1 MSDEKPFVHLHVH
14 TEYSLLDGLSH
25 IKKLVKRAQETG
37 MDSLAITDHG
47 TMFGVIDFYRA
58 SKAAG
63 IKPIIGME
71 AYLAPRGMEDRDPQ
85 KDTKP
90 YHMLLLAKNQT
101 GYQNL
106 LQLASAAQLKGY
118 YYRPR
123 IDHDFLAAH
132 ADGLIATSGCL
143 AAEIPRMVERGQEAD
158 AFKQIGW
165 YQDVFG
171 KENFFLELQHHDI
184 PILHTLN
191 RWLIENRGYAD
202 LPVVATNDVHY
213 ILEEDYDAHDT
224 LLCIQTGNLK
234 TEGNRLRMSDPSY
247 HLRTPDEM
255 WRLFADVPDAL
266 TNTRLIADMCDVNLD
281 SKGYHL
287 PVFPVPDGYTAD
299 TYLRSLCERGLQW
312 RYGSRADTDEALKER
327 LDYELG
333 IIHNMG
339 FDTYFLIVWD
349 LCEFARHADIWW
361 NVRGS
366 GAGSVAAYTLGITSI
381 DPLRNGLLFERFLN
395 PGRVS
400 MPDIDMDFPED
411 RRAEMIQ
418 YCAQKYGEDK
428 VAAIITFGTMG
439 SKAAIRDVGRALNM
453 PIEEVNRI
461 ARLIPTAAKAIKFD
475 DALGDDPEKALPDLK
490 TVYEQD
496 GAARAVIDVARQ
508 LEGVTRHASTHA
520 AGIIVAD
527 RPLVDYIPLHRPTSG
542 ADENAPVKQV
552 TQFPMET
559 CESIGLLKVDFLG
572 LSTLTI
578 VRLACDLIEEQHGIR
593 YDLSN
598 IPYRPN
604 PDNPEEERMIADMFE
619 MLSRG
624 ETIGVF
630 QLESQGMRRML
641 TDMRPQ
647 KFENIVA
654 AVALYRPGPMDYIPT
669 YNRRLHGD
677 EEVTYLHPKLEPIL
691 GETYG
696 ICVSGDSLVFDALTG
711 QRFRVD
717 ELAEHVNR
725 IAVQGVDENYQPAIG
740 RVIHLIDNGEKPV
753 YRVTLRS
760 GATIKTT
767 ADHRFLTESG
777 WTPLNEIR
785 VGDYVAAPPHLI
797 APDAPTRMNRDRLR
811 VLAYLIA
818 DGSLAS
824 GCSVDFVSQ
833 DPVLLDEYVRC
844 LDAFG
849 DVTPVF
855 TEQARSVQRVG
866 VRHKT
871 QYKAVNSLLAWM
883 RELGFKESP
892 GRGHPRG
899 VRSQE
904 KSIPDFV
911 FTLDNDDIAFFL
923 ASLWDCDGHAS
934 PKIWHYKTIS
944 QRLAHDVQT
953 LLLRLG
959 VASVIHVSA
968 YESSRGHRDAY
979 QVTVYD
985 THRLHELLSPYLL
998 THKKNVE
1005 CAAVSRPTLN
1015 RMRFITE
1022 VQQVTDLSSRQLMAT
1037 YGIDRVHFY
1046 RNATENR
1053 PRIPAHVVA
1062 PVAEALDLVETQ
1074 RAANVLWQE
1083 VVSIEPEG
1091 IEHVYDLTV
1100 EGIHNFVANN
1110 IIVHNCVYQEQIMQI
1125 GAQLFG
1131 YSLGEAD
1138 LMRKAVSKK
1147 KKEALLQHRETFVK
1161 RGPDHGVDPDSANKI
1176 FDDIEFFARYGFNK
1190 SHAADYAVLTCQT
1203 AFLKCHYPHEYM
1215 TALMTVHRDD
1225 SAKVSLFAAD
1235 CSRMGIE
1242 VLPPN
1247 VNGSQLN
1254 FSIEAQGEGKRAI
1267 RFGLAAIKNVGVG
1280 PLEHIIAQRE
1290 DGGPFRDLEDFCRRV
1305 DLRVVQKRALES
1317 LIRVGA
1323 MDQFGTRPTLLA
1335 AMERMLKFSADFHK
1349 AQDVG
1354 QISLFGEATG
1364 VTFNVE
1370 ESLFSNLPEIEQADK
1385 REMLRWEKELVG
1397 LYVTDH
1403 PLRALEKQFAN
1414 ANIKS
1419 SADLIEEGEAANG
1432 KAVQVAGL
1440 ITDIRNIV
1448 TKKGD
1453 SMAILTL
1460 EDITG
1465 ALSVV
1470 MFPRTWEKY
1479 RNIVV
1484 EDAVLIVR
1492 GKADTGRG
1500 DVQVIADEATQEFQT
1515 VESLEEIRSLDSTR
1529 FSWMDETPPGET
1541 PYDDETGEPDA
1552 PEPAP
1557 VRHAAEPVMPATAGA
1572 NVAPIPPVE
1581 PAAAPRMRNNEEPP
1595 SRFGANVSDR
1605 DVPGWLEEDNGW
1617 TPAPALAYQ
1626 DDTGH
1631 VIGVAEPEN
1640 GNGHGNGNGNGNGNR
1655 NDHKQER
1662 AEGPAQHA
1670 VPPRPRRPKP
1680 QPKPEPEPQPSR
1692 LLKLTVP
1699 RSGDSNRD
1707 RMKLRRLHGI
1717 LTQYPGNDRFCFLV
1731 PGTNQKYTR
1740 MDFPKYPIAINDD
1753 VLNLMRQMIGEEN
1766 VAIEAL
1772 E

>member
-1 MSDEKPFVHLHVH
+1 MPDEKPFVHLHVH

-25 IKKLVKRAQETG
+25 IKRLVKRAQETG
-37 MDSLAITDHG
+37 MKSLAITDHG

-143 AAEIPRMVERGQEAD
+143 AAEIPRLVERGQDDD
-158 AFKQIGW
+158 ALAKIGW

-171 KENFFLELQHHDI
+171 AENFFLELQEHDI
-184 PILHTLN
+184 PLLRTLN
-191 RWLIENRGYAD
+191 RWLLENRGYANPP
-202 LPVVATNDVHY
+202 LIATNDVHY
-213 ILEEDYDAHDT
+213 ILEEDFDAHDT

-234 TEGNRLRMSDPSY
+234 TEQNRLHMSDPSY

-266 TNTRLIADMCDVNLD
+266 MNTLHIADMCDVNLD
-281 SKGYHL
+281 SEGYHL

-299 TYLRSLCERGLQW
+299 TYLRNLCERGLQW

-439 SKAAIRDVGRALNM
+439 SKAAIRDVGRALDM

-475 DALGDDPEKALPDLK
+475 DALSDDPERALPDLK
-490 TVYEQD
+490 AVYAQD
-496 GAARAVIDVARQ
+496 GAARKVIDVARQ

-520 AGIIVAD
+520 AGIIIAD
-527 RPLVDYIPLHRPTSG
+527 RPLVEYIPLHRPTSG
-542 ADENAPVKQV
+542 SDDDAPVKQV

-578 VRLACDLIEEQHGIR
+578 VRLACDLIEEQHGVR

-598 IPYRPN
+598 IPYRPD
-604 PDNPEEERMIADMFE
+604 PDKPDEVRMIAETFE

-641 TDMRPQ
+641 TDMRPR

-677 EEVTYLHPKLEPIL
+677 EDVTYLHPKLEPIL
-691 GETYG
+691 EETYG
-696 ICVSGDSLVFDALTG
+696 ICVF
-711 QRFRVD
+711 
-717 ELAEHVNR
+717 
-725 IAVQGVDENYQPAIG
+725 
-740 RVIHLIDNGEKPV
+740 
-753 YRVTLRS
+753 
-760 GATIKTT
+760 
-767 ADHRFLTESG
+767 
-777 WTPLNEIR
+777 
-785 VGDYVAAPPHLI
+785 
-797 APDAPTRMNRDRLR
+797 
-811 VLAYLIA
+811 
-818 DGSLAS
+818 
-824 GCSVDFVSQ
+824 
-833 DPVLLDEYVRC
+833 
-844 LDAFG
+844 
-849 DVTPVF
+849 
-855 TEQARSVQRVG
+855 
-866 VRHKT
+866 
-871 QYKAVNSLLAWM
+871 
-883 RELGFKESP
+883 
-892 GRGHPRG
+892 
-899 VRSQE
+899 
-904 KSIPDFV
+904 
-911 FTLDNDDIAFFL
+911 
-923 ASLWDCDGHAS
+923 
-934 PKIWHYKTIS
+934 
-944 QRLAHDVQT
+944 
-953 LLLRLG
+953 
-959 VASVIHVSA
+959 
-968 YESSRGHRDAY
+968 
-979 QVTVYD
+979 
-985 THRLHELLSPYLL
+985 
-998 THKKNVE
+998 
-1005 CAAVSRPTLN
+1005 
-1015 RMRFITE
+1015 
-1022 VQQVTDLSSRQLMAT
+1022 
-1037 YGIDRVHFY
+1037 
-1046 RNATENR
+1046 
-1053 PRIPAHVVA
+1053 
-1062 PVAEALDLVETQ
+1062 
-1074 RAANVLWQE
+1074 
-1083 VVSIEPEG
+1083 
-1091 IEHVYDLTV
+1091 
-1100 EGIHNFVANN
+1100 
-1110 IIVHNCVYQEQIMQI
+1110 QEQIMQI

-1147 KKEALLQHRETFVK
+1147 KKEDLFKHRETFIQ
-1161 RGPDHGVDPDSANKI
+1161 RGPDHGVDPDSANRI

-1190 SHAADYAVLTCQT
+1190 CLPEDVEVIDAATGRLVRIGDLASGAASIEHTLTCNTERLRLQPGVVTHVHANGVKPVYRLTTQSGRQIEATANHPFYTFDGWRLLGDLSIGEPVAVPRCIPVEGRRKWPEERLQGLAEEIATKRFEVNVELPAEFFELTNQQLSAFITQLWRTVEANPFQTASARLAHQLQHILSRLIVWSDITHARSGYTLIISEAIAEYSLADQALPVGAIHELPLRRTSASSPLKNFRPPKVDGDIYWDKVVSVEYVADKPTYDLTVADTHNFVANDFIVHNSHAADYAVLTCQT

-1247 VNGSQLN
+1247 VNASKLN
-1254 FSIEAQGEGKRAI
+1254 FSIETLEDGKRAI
-1267 RFGLAAIKNVGVG
+1267 RFGLAAIKNVGVT

-1290 DGGPFRDLEDFCRRV
+1290 EDGPFRDLEDFCRRA
-1305 DLRVVQKRALES
+1305 DLRIVQKRALES

-1323 MDQFGTRPTLLA
+1323 LDQFGTRPTLLA
-1335 AMERMLKFSADFHK
+1335 AMDRMVRFSADYHK

-1354 QISLFGEATG
+1354 QISLFGDATG
-1364 VTFNVE
+1364 VTFDVE
-1370 ESLFSNLPEIEQADK
+1370 QSLLSNLPDIEQASRRD
-1385 REMLRWEKELVG
+1385 MLRWEKELVG

-1403 PLRALEKQFAN
+1403 PLRTLEAQFAS

-1419 SADLIEEGEAANG
+1419 SADLIEEGDAAHDR
-1432 KAVQVAGL
+1432 AVQVAGL
-1440 ITDIRNIV
+1440 VTDIRNIV
-1448 TKKGD
+1448 TKKGAA
-1453 SMAILTL
+1453 MAILTL

-1465 ALSVV
+1465 TLSVV

-1479 RNIVV
+1479 RDVV
-1484 EDAVLIVR
+1484 SEDAVIVVR

-1500 DVQVIADEATQEFQT
+1500 DVQVIADEIRQEIET
-1515 VESLEEIRSLDSTR
+1515 VEAVEEMRKLDSMR
-1529 FSWMDETPPGET
+1529 LSWMDDAPPGDET
-1541 PYDDETGEPDA
+1541 SYDDETGEPEA

-1557 VRHAAEPVMPATAGA
+1557 ARRAAGPVMPATAGA
-1572 NVAPIPPVE
+1572 TVAPIPPVE
-1581 PAAAPRMRNNEEPP
+1581 PPSAPRTVEEPP
-1595 SRFGANVSDR
+1595 AHVGPMVSDR
-1605 DVPGWLEEDNGW
+1605 EMPGWLEADMDNGW
-1617 TPAPALAYQ
+1617 TPPPALAYQ

-1631 VIGVAEPEN
+1631 VIGVMEPEN
-1640 GNGHGNGNGNGNGNR
+1640 GNGHV
-1655 NDHKQER
+1655 QESTPDL
-1662 AEGPAQHA
+1662 AESGERPGLSLH
-1670 VPPRPRRPKP
+1670 PRKRRPKP
-1680 QPKPEPEPQPSR
+1680 EPKPAAPPQPSR
-1692 LLKLTVP
+1692 LLKLTIP
-1699 RSGDSNRD
+1699 RSGDSSRD
-1707 RMKLRRLHGI
+1707 RAKLRRLHGI
-1717 LTQYPGNDRFCFLV
+1717 LTQYPGPDRFCFLV
-1731 PGTNQKYTR
+1731 PGPNQKPTR

-1753 VLNLMRQMIGEEN
+1753 VLNLMRQMVGSEN
-1766 VAIEAL
+1766 VIIESL